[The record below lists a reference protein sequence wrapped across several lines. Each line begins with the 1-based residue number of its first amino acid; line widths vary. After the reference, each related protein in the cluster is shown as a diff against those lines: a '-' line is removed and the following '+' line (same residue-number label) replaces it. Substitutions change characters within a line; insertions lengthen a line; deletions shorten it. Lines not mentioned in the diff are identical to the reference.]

1 MQEVRRR
8 SSFEDDGDWQ
18 GALGVKHMAVFT
30 LWKFI
35 ELLGFAYFSAFI
47 YTLIFQIKV
56 RILKMYLSGFSAFGP
71 LFYSFYLY
79 GRWVHSKVSLTVH
92 LPSGVY

>member
-1 MQEVRRR
+1 MQEVRQW
-8 SSFEDDGDWQ
+8 SPFEDDGDWQ

-47 YTLIFQIKV
+47 YTLIF
-56 RILKMYLSGFSAFGP
+56 
-71 LFYSFYLY
+71 
-79 GRWVHSKVSLTVH
+79 
-92 LPSGVY
+92 